1 MNQRGI
7 EEENDKNNK
16 ILKMKILM
24 RTKLEQKLKI
34 RKIIYLKLKIVKIN
48 QFIMMDGTTLLNI

>member
-16 ILKMKILM
+16 ILKLKILM